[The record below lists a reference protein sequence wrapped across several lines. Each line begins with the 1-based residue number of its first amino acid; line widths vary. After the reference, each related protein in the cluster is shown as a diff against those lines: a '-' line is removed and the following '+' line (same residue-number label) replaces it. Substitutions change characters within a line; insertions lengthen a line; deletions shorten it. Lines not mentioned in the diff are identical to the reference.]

1 MTVQDCIGMS
11 TNLLCPLMSSLGSS
25 GSFRVSCFSC
35 FLMLKVLLTCASVV
49 AFWIPHAKVSHRTWG
64 EAHSY
69 LTDVIALQ
77 EDEEL
82 WIAFNAA
89 IILRASV
96 TAFWAGWWSLCANCG
111 NMRINKEEGTG
122 IMSLQTVKNMVH
134 IGLMRP
140 GSFCVSVF
148 DSPDCYHSASIIT
161 VHRII
166 VVYFSVYLG
175 QKTSNDGK
183 WKRGEDSVETLNNWI
198 WIYPITNVW
207 AWCTWWP

>member
-1 MTVQDCIGMS
+1 MS
-11 TNLLCPLMSSLGSS
+11 TNLLCPLISCLGSS
-25 GSFRVSCFSC
+25 SSFRLSFFCR
-35 FLMLKVLLTCASVV
+35 FLVLKVLLTCASVV
-49 AFWIPHAKVSHRTWG
+49 AFWIPHAKVSHRTRG

-77 EDEEL
+77 EDEEF

-96 TAFWAGWWSLCANCG
+96 TAFGAGWWSLCANCG

-122 IMSLQTVKNMVH
+122 IMSLQTVKNMVFVH

-148 DSPDCYHSASIIT
+148 DSSNCYHNASIIT
-161 VHRII
+161 VHRIK
-166 VVYFSVYLG
+166 VGYFSQFFG
-175 QKTSNDGK
+175 SKNI
-183 WKRGEDSVETLNNWI
+183 KRWI
-198 WIYPITNVW
+198 IKKR
-207 AWCTWWP
+207 